1 MTNPPRLV
9 PATQLTLPRISRQL
23 CIAFEG
29 VLLRGMTQTERA
41 KIIAHLANILLQA
54 ASAARRERDDDDEQ

>member
-1 MTNPPRLV
+1 
-9 PATQLTLPRISRQL
+9 
-23 CIAFEG
+23 
-29 VLLRGMTQTERA
+29 MTQTERA